1 MTIQWSYA
9 ALCAAC
15 GLVGI
20 LIVAGIRHF
29 KQRRPV
35 LSFPISFAV
44 FLTCTAAPSIP
55 VFIAYPFVSPKPNLS
70 NHEVYLVVAAFGIIW
85 VIYQTIKQTTEQ

>member
-1 MTIQWSYA
+1 MTIQWTYA

-15 GLVGI
+15 GLIGI
-20 LIVAGIRHF
+20 LIVASIRYF
-29 KQRRPV
+29 SKRRPYLTFPV
-35 LSFPISFAV
+35 SFVV

-55 VFIAYPFVSPKPNLS
+55 VFVAYPFVNPKPNLA
-70 NHEVYLVVAAFGIIW
+70 NHEVYLVVAAFGIVW